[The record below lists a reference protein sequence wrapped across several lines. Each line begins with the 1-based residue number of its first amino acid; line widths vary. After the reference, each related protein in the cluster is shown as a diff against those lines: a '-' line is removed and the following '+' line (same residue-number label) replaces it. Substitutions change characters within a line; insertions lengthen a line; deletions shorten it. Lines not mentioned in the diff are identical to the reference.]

1 MEIAVDMTKCQSYA
15 QCCFL
20 APDVFRF
27 DGDEA
32 LTYNPNPSDTERFR
46 ILQSAAACP
55 VQAIRV
61 GGAQLPIRP
70 VDGPT
75 SGLSLSP
82 ENRIVIVGASLAGL
96 HAAETA
102 RTAGFTGRI
111 TIIGDEPHQ
120 PYDRPPLSKQ
130 VLTGT
135 AGTISTM
142 LPQAN
147 GLDLDWHLG
156 DAATSLDTVRRE
168 VVLRS
173 GTRIGYSRLLIATG
187 RRSRPWPAT
196 AEAALDGVFLLRTAD
211 DAAQLRNRLEAC
223 PRRVLIVGGGF
234 TGGEIASSCTTLGV
248 PVTIADR
255 GTAPMVKI
263 FGTAIGDMMA
273 DLHRQH
279 GVDLRTRTGVDA
291 LIGDTAGRLCGARLT
306 DGTTVDVDV
315 AVIAIGAVPNSDWLI
330 ESGIA
335 CDADG
340 VRCDSAQRAVTASGQ
355 PVPDVFVAGDIARGP
370 NELAGP
376 GLWTSEHWGAAV
388 GQADVAARNMVLGT
402 ATTYRETPVFWTM
415 QFGNVIKAVGE
426 PATADT
432 AQISQGSLAGR
443 SGVVTF
449 GRGGRL
455 VAAVAVN
462 QSKWLPYYQAR
473 IEARAAF
480 PLQDPTVDPALDATV
495 TAAR

>member
-61 GGAQLPIRP
+61 GGTQLPIRA
-70 VDGPT
+70 VDRTASAAP
-75 SGLSLSP
+75 LSP
-82 ENRIVIVGASLAGL
+82 EDRIVIVGASLAGL
-96 HAAETA
+96 HAAETVRA
-102 RTAGFTGRI
+102 AGFTGPV

-130 VLTGT
+130 VITGA
-135 AGTISTM
+135 AGTTSTT
-142 LPQAN
+142 LPQAD
-147 GLDLDWHLG
+147 GLDLDWRLG
-156 DAATSLDTVRRE
+156 DAAVALDTDRRE
-168 VVLRS
+168 VTLQS
-173 GTRIGYSRLLIATG
+173 GDRVGYTRLLIATG
-187 RRSRPWPAT
+187 RRSRPWPNT
-196 AEAALDGVFLLRTAD
+196 AEAALDGVFVLRTAD
-211 DAAQLRNRLEAC
+211 DATQLRARLKAS
-223 PRRVLIVGGGF
+223 PRRVLVVGGGF
-234 TGGEIASSCTTLGV
+234 TGGEIASSCTTLGI

-255 GTAPMVKI
+255 GPAPMIKI
-263 FGTAIGDMMA
+263 FGSAIGDMMA
-273 DLHRQH
+273 NLHRQH
-279 GVDLRTRTGVDA
+279 GVDLRTNTGVDA

-306 DGTTVDVDV
+306 DGTTVDVDI
-315 AVIAIGAVPNSDWLI
+315 AVIAIGALPNSVWLTG
-330 ESGIA
+330 SGLA

-340 VRCDSAQRAVTASGQ
+340 VRCDSAQRAVTASGS

-370 NELAGP
+370 NPLAGP

-388 GQADVAARNMVLGT
+388 GQADVAARNMVHGT
-402 ATTYRETPVFWTM
+402 ATTHRDVPVFWTM
-415 QFGNVIKAVGE
+415 QFGTVIKAVGE
-426 PATADT
+426 PAAADT
-432 AQISQGSLAGR
+432 AQITQGSLTDR

-449 GRGGRL
+449 GRKGQL

-462 QSKWLPYYQAR
+462 QSKWLPYYQAQ
-473 IEARAAF
+473 IEEHAAF
-480 PLQDPTVDPALDATV
+480 PLQDPTIDPAADTTV
-495 TAAR
+495 LAAR